1 MTALGM
7 YVCGESED
15 ITHLA
20 MLFSRYRRHS
30 LTFPHIHTRGQQ
42 YGDHPGQ
49 YCFFLPPFFLHTL
62 PFVHTPCVDHGH
74 GH

>member
-7 YVCGESED
+7 YVCGESSLED

-20 MLFSRYRRHS
+20 MLFSRYRRHD
-30 LTFPHIHTRGQQ
+30 LTFPHIHTRGPQ

-49 YCFFLPPFFLHTL
+49 YFFFYPIFF
-62 PFVHTPCVDHGH
+62 FFFF
-74 GH
+74 

>member
-15 ITHLA
+15 ITHFA
-20 MLFSRYRRHS
+20 MLFSRCRRHN

-49 YCFFLPPFFLHTL
+49 YCFFYPLFFTYTPL
-62 PFVHTPCVDHGH
+62 HTPCVDHGH